1 MHLSKSKVSHP
12 KMTVKKLP
20 DVPEA
25 ADPAATEEETTD
37 KHLRVLI
44 TFARQQK

>member
-1 MHLSKSKVSHP
+1 MHSSKSKVLHP

-20 DVPEA
+20 EDPEA

-37 KHLRVLI
+37 KKDEVKEPKYYR
-44 TFARQQK
+44 